1 MPITANNIENIQHK
15 VMSNIMMTN
24 MELSSTVMTITC
36 T

>member
-1 MPITANNIENIQHK
+1 
-15 VMSNIMMTN
+15 MMTN